1 MLFVDY
7 VFLAFCMVSLYF
19 LVLFMLLFLESKPL
33 FDPEIEV
40 THQLPTVTL
49 IVPAYNE
56 EETVGGTVSCL
67 KKLDYP
73 KDLLEI
79 IVVDDGSTDRT
90 AKRASSPEVLV
101 VTKVNGGKSEAVNL
115 GISMAKS
122 EIVGVV
128 DADSF
133 PEPDSLL
140 RAVSRF
146 RDPRVAAVTST
157 VLVREKR
164 TLMQRL
170 QAIEYYLSA
179 WQKKLEKIE
188 CVSVTPGP
196 LSLYRKSVLEVI
208 GGFDKTVMTED
219 IEIAWRILKAGY
231 LIRMAAD
238 ARVYTNAPAT
248 LKVWWRQRI
257 RWTLGSLQTAKK
269 YLRHAF
275 KKQNGMFGMFVV
287 PQFITYTLISLF
299 SFGLFAYVFYGR
311 LFSLLSYVYY
321 CDQVGMLPFSFSV
334 DFMLGG
340 STALM
345 VLSFSALMSCFRS
358 MRRESEGFRDILDI
372 LIYQTVY
379 FMLFPPIL
387 IQSIWRLI
395 AYKKHRW

>member
-179 WQKKLEKIE
+179 WQ
-188 CVSVTPGP
+188 
-196 LSLYRKSVLEVI
+196 
-208 GGFDKTVMTED
+208 
-219 IEIAWRILKAGY
+219 
-231 LIRMAAD
+231 
-238 ARVYTNAPAT
+238 TN
-248 LKVWWRQRI
+248 L
-257 RWTLGSLQTAKK
+257 
-269 YLRHAF
+269 
-275 KKQNGMFGMFVV
+275 
-287 PQFITYTLISLF
+287 
-299 SFGLFAYVFYGR
+299 
-311 LFSLLSYVYY
+311 
-321 CDQVGMLPFSFSV
+321 
-334 DFMLGG
+334 
-340 STALM
+340 
-345 VLSFSALMSCFRS
+345 
-358 MRRESEGFRDILDI
+358 
-372 LIYQTVY
+372 
-379 FMLFPPIL
+379 
-387 IQSIWRLI
+387 
-395 AYKKHRW
+395 